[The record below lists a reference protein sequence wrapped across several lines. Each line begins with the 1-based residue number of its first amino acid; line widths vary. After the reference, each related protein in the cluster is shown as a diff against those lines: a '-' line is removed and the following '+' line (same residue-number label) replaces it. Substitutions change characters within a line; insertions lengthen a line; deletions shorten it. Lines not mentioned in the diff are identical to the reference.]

1 MPLAQM
7 METNRDGME
16 WDNGGMLGKNKS
28 LESRVLSGEAW
39 GVVFGR
45 GSLPIRWFL
54 VSNITVGATLTF
66 FIGKIHPVHFPERKL

>member
-28 LESRVLSGEAW
+28 LESRVLSGEGW

-54 VSNITVGATLTF
+54 VSNITVNIFYWKNTPSSF
-66 FIGKIHPVHFPERKL
+66 SRKKGIF